1 MRTYLLT
8 QAAGMPNATWT
19 SNRTLAGFLIFVG
32 AAQCVLAL
40 LIAEALFPGYS
51 VANNA
56 ISDLGAYCRAHGT
69 VCQVYQPSA
78 TVFNVSMVVLGTTA
92 ILGVFFGR
100 RVFGAVPAVLIA
112 LAGVGAIGV
121 GLFPETSGGVHTAFS
136 YITFGFGGLAVLSS
150 VVFERSPLRYLSVV
164 LGVIVLAASALL
176 ITGHPPLDGTWLG
189 LGYGAVERLIAY
201 PLLIWLLG
209 LGGSLLCTP

>member
-1 MRTYLLT
+1 
-8 QAAGMPNATWT
+8 MPTATWT
-19 SNRTLAGFLIFVG
+19 SNRTLAGFLIFIG

-56 ISDLGAYCRAHGT
+56 ISDLGAYCRANGT

-78 TVFNVSMVVLGTTA
+78 TIFNVSMVMLGATSIA
-92 ILGVFFGR
+92 GAFFGR
-100 RVFGAVPAVLIA
+100 RVFGTVLAVLIT

-121 GLFPETSGGVHTAFS
+121 GLFPETSGGLHTAFS
-136 YITFGFGGLAVLSS
+136 YITFGFGSVAVLSA
-150 VVFERSPLRYLSVV
+150 VVFERSPLRYLSAV
-164 LGVIVLAASALL
+164 LGGIALAASLLL
-176 ITGHPPLDGTWLG
+176 ISGHPPPEGTWLG

-201 PLLIWLLG
+201 PLLIWFLG
-209 LGGSLLCTP
+209 LGGSLLYTP